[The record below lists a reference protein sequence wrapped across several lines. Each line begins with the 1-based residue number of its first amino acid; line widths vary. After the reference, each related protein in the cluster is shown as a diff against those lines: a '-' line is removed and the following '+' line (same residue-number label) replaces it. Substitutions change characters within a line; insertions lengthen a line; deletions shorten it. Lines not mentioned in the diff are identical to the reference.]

1 VKEFRETGKTLIVG
15 LKEKL
20 GQKVRSCFRAR
31 GEGSGVQNR
40 TSDLWAESSCGP
52 KVRNSFL
59 YCFSKKNILSAK
71 TIPGNSRKCFKA
83 RKMF

>member
-52 KVRNSFL
+52 
-59 YCFSKKNILSAK
+59 
-71 TIPGNSRKCFKA
+71 
-83 RKMF
+83 

>member
-1 VKEFRETGKTLIVG
+1 VKGFREAGKTLIVG

-31 GEGSGVQNR
+31 GEGSEVQNR

-59 YCFSKKNILSAK
+59 YYISKNILSAK

-83 RKMF
+83 RKIF

>member
-1 VKEFRETGKTLIVG
+1 VKEFREAGKTLIVG

-31 GEGSGVQNR
+31 GEGFGVQNR
-40 TSDLWAESSCGP
+40 TSDLRAESSCGP

-59 YCFSKKNILSAK
+59 YYFSKKILSAK

-83 RKMF
+83 RKIF